1 MVFDQTDL
9 RELAAFGDEVGV
21 LSLYTTME
29 PGTQAG
35 RTRLR
40 SEIAALRQ
48 ELSADPDHERAR
60 LAGLR
65 LDLLEPRIDELL
77 DPAGP
82 GLGRALFAQVAGDEV
97 RTEWVQLPVGDLA
110 TFREHAYL
118 LPLVTAVQADRPAGV
133 VRVGRDGVRLF
144 DCRYGLTDELE
155 PVNFRL
161 ATAGGSAKGP
171 ATLPGLS
178 RSGIHPDRFDQ
189 RVEEHLARF
198 LRESAP
204 QVAAESRRLGWET
217 LLLVGDPR
225 DTSVLSEALPAGTEI
240 IQMDAVLDPALSPS
254 EVLAFVRPT
263 LDEVRARRD
272 AALAVHA
279 RDLALSGGNGAVG
292 LDDILSLLR
301 QGRVE
306 HLLLDD
312 AGGWKAAPPKP
323 VAPEELEEEM
333 IELAL
338 EHGGEVTVLESR
350 AAGELAEAGGVA
362 AMLRW

>member
-1 MVFDQTDL
+1 
-9 RELAAFGDEVGV
+9 
-21 LSLYTTME
+21 
-29 PGTQAG
+29 
-35 RTRLR
+35 
-40 SEIAALRQ
+40 
-48 ELSADPDHERAR
+48 
-60 LAGLR
+60 
-65 LDLLEPRIDELL
+65 
-77 DPAGP
+77 
-82 GLGRALFAQVAGDEV
+82 
-97 RTEWVQLPVGDLA
+97 
-110 TFREHAYL
+110 
-118 LPLVTAVQADRPAGV
+118 
-133 VRVGRDGVRLF
+133 
-144 DCRYGLTDELE
+144 
-155 PVNFRL
+155 
-161 ATAGGSAKGP
+161 
-171 ATLPGLS
+171 
-178 RSGIHPDRFDQ
+178 
-189 RVEEHLARF
+189 
-198 LRESAP
+198 
-204 QVAAESRRLGWET
+204 
-217 LLLVGDPR
+217 
-225 DTSVLSEALPAGTEI
+225 
-240 IQMDAVLDPALSPS
+240 MDAVLDPALSPS

>member
-1 MVFDQTDL
+1 MVFDQADL

-29 PGTQAG
+29 PGTQSG

-40 SEIAALRQ
+40 NEIAALRQ
-48 ELSADPDHERAR
+48 ELAAGSDQERAR
-60 LAGLR
+60 LVDLR
-65 LDLLEPRIDELL
+65 LDLLEPRITELL

-82 GLGRALFAQVAGDEV
+82 GLGRALFAQVAGEEV
-97 RTEWVQLPVGDLA
+97 RNAWVQLPVGVLA
-110 TFREHAYL
+110 VLKEHAYL
-118 LPLVTAVQADRPAGV
+118 LPLVTAVQADKPAGV

-144 DCRYGLTDELE
+144 DCRYGLADELE
-155 PVNFRL
+155 PVGFDL
-161 ATAGGSAKGP
+161 ATAGSSRE

-178 RSGIHPDRFDQ
+178 RRGIHPDRFDQ
-189 RVEEHLARF
+189 RVEEHLTRF

-204 QVAAESRRLGWET
+204 HVAGQARRLGWET

-225 DTSVLSEALPAGTEI
+225 DTSVLREALPAEREI
-240 IQMDAVLDPALSPS
+240 VQVDAVLDPALSPS
-254 EVLAFVRPT
+254 EVLEFVRPT
-263 LDEVRARRD
+263 LDEVRARHD
-272 AALAVHA
+272 AALAVRA

-306 HLLLDD
+306 HLLLDP
-312 AGGWKAAPPKP
+312 AGGWNADPVA

-333 IELAL
+333 FELAF
-338 EHGGEVTVLESR
+338 EHGGDVTVLETR
-350 AAGELAEAGGVA
+350 AAEELAEAGGVA

>member
-40 SEIAALRQ
+40 NEIAALRQ
-48 ELSADPDHERAR
+48 ELAAGPDQERAR
-60 LAGLR
+60 LVGLR

-97 RTEWVQLPVGDLA
+97 RTAWLQLPVGGLA
-110 TFREHAYL
+110 TVREHAYL
-118 LPLVTAVQADRPAGV
+118 LPLVAAVQADRPAGIA
-133 VRVGRDGVRLF
+133 RVGRDGVRLF
-144 DCRYGLTDELE
+144 DSRYGLADELE
-155 PVNFRL
+155 PVMFQL
-161 ATAGGSAKGP
+161 ATAGGSAQGS
-171 ATLPGLS
+171 ATLPSLS
-178 RSGIHPDRFDQ
+178 RRGIHPDRFDQ
-189 RVEEHLARF
+189 RIEEHLAKY
-198 LRESAP
+198 LREAA
-204 QVAAESRRLGWET
+204 QHVAGQARRLGWET

-225 DTSVLSEALPAGTEI
+225 DTAVLGEALPAGPEI
-240 IQMDAVLDPALSPS
+240 VHMDAVLDPALSPS
-254 EVLAFVRPT
+254 EVLEFVRPAR
-263 LDEVRARRD
+263 EEARARHD
-272 AALAVHA
+272 AALAVRA

-306 HLLLDD
+306 HLLLDE
-312 AGGWKAAPPKP
+312 AGPRNTEP
-323 VAPEELEEEM
+323 VGVTPEELEEEM
-333 IELAL
+333 IELTF
-338 EHGGEVTVLESR
+338 EHGGEVTVLETG
-350 AAGELAEAGGVA
+350 AAEELAEAGGVA

>member
-29 PGTQAG
+29 PGTPAG

-40 SEIAALRQ
+40 NEIAALRQ
-48 ELSADPDHERAR
+48 ELAGGHDQERAR
-60 LAGLR
+60 LAVLR
-65 LDLLEPRIDELL
+65 LDLLEQRITELL

-97 RTEWVQLPVGDLA
+97 RTAWVQLPVGDLA
-110 TFREHAYL
+110 VLKEHAYL
-118 LPLVTAVQADRPAGV
+118 LPLVTAVQADKPVGV
-133 VRVGRDGVRLF
+133 ARVGREDVRLF
-144 DCRYGLTDELE
+144 DCRYGLADELE
-155 PVNFRL
+155 PVLFNQ
-161 ATAGGSAKGP
+161 ATTSREGSA
-171 ATLPGLS
+171 LPGLS
-178 RSGIHPDRFDQ
+178 RRGIHPDRFDQ
-189 RVEEHLARF
+189 RAEEHMTRF
-198 LRESAP
+198 LRESVPHVSGQA
-204 QVAAESRRLGWET
+204 RRLGWET

-225 DTSVLSEALPAGTEI
+225 DTSVLAEALPADREI
-240 IQMDAVLDPALSPS
+240 VQVDAVLDPTLSPS
-254 EVLAFVRPT
+254 EVLEFVRPT
-263 LDEVRARRD
+263 LDEVRARHD
-272 AALAVHA
+272 AALAVRA

-306 HLLLDD
+306 HLLLDE
-312 AGGWKAAPPKP
+312 AGGWNTEPMA
-323 VAPEELEEEM
+323 VTPEDLEEEM
-333 IELAL
+333 IELTF
-338 EHGGEVTVLESR
+338 EYGGDVTVLETR

>member
-40 SEIAALRQ
+40 NEIAALRQ
-48 ELSADPDHERAR
+48 ELAAGPDQERAR
-60 LAGLR
+60 LVGLR

-97 RTEWVQLPVGDLA
+97 RTEWLQLPVGDLA
-110 TFREHAYL
+110 TLREHAYL

-133 VRVGRDGVRLF
+133 ARVGRDGVRLF
-144 DCRYGLTDELE
+144 DCRYGLAEELE
-155 PVNFRL
+155 PVIFNL
-161 ATAGGSAKGP
+161 ATAGSSGE
-171 ATLPGLS
+171 ATLPRLS
-178 RSGIHPDRFDQ
+178 RGGIHPDRFDQ
-189 RVEEHLARF
+189 RVEEHLTKY

-204 QVAAESRRLGWET
+204 HVAGQAQRLGWET

-225 DTSVLSEALPAGTEI
+225 DTLVLSEALPAGPEI
-240 IQMDAVLDPALSPS
+240 VHMDAVLDPALSPP
-254 EVLAFVRPT
+254 EVLEFVRPA
-263 LDEVRARRD
+263 LDEARARHD
-272 AALAVHA
+272 AALAVRA

-292 LDDILSLLR
+292 LDDIRNLLR

-306 HLLLDD
+306 HLLLDE
-312 AGGWKAAPPKP
+312 AGRWSAEPMA
-323 VAPEELEEEM
+323 VTPEELEEEM
-333 IELAL
+333 IELTF
-338 EHGGEVTVLESR
+338 EYGGEVTMLETG
-350 AAGELAEAGGVA
+350 AAEELAEAGGVA

>member
-9 RELAAFGDEVGV
+9 CELATFGDEVGV

-40 SEIAALRQ
+40 NEIAALRQ
-48 ELSADPDHERAR
+48 ELAAGPDQDRAR
-60 LAGLR
+60 LVDLR
-65 LDLLEPRIDELL
+65 LDLLEPRITELL

-97 RTEWVQLPVGDLA
+97 RTEWLQLPVGDLA
-110 TFREHAYL
+110 VLKEHAYL
-118 LPLVTAVQADRPAGV
+118 LPLVTAVQANKPAGV
-133 VRVGRDGVRLF
+133 ARVGRDGVRLF
-144 DCRYGLTDELE
+144 DCRYGLAEELE
-155 PVNFRL
+155 PVTFDL
-161 ATAGGSAKGP
+161 ATVGSSGEGS

-178 RSGIHPDRFDQ
+178 QRDIHPGRFDQ
-189 RVEEHLARF
+189 RVEEHLAKF

-204 QVAAESRRLGWET
+204 HVAGQARRLDWET

-225 DTSVLSEALPAGTEI
+225 DTSVLGEALPVGPEI
-240 IQMDAVLDPALSPS
+240 VQVDAVLDPALSPS
-254 EVLAFVRPT
+254 EVLEFVCPT
-263 LDEVRARRD
+263 LDEVRARND
-272 AALAVHA
+272 AALAVRA

-306 HLLLDD
+306 HLLLDE
-312 AGGWKAAPPKP
+312 AGQWNAEPMG
-323 VAPEELEEEM
+323 VTPEELEEEM
-333 IELAL
+333 IELTFEYGGDVTML
-338 EHGGEVTVLESR
+338 ETG
-350 AAGELAEAGGVA
+350 AAEELAEAGGVA

>member
-1 MVFDQTDL
+1 MVFDQADL

-40 SEIAALRQ
+40 NEIAALRQ
-48 ELSADPDHERAR
+48 ELAAGPDQERAR

-65 LDLLEPRIDELL
+65 LDVLEPRITELL

-82 GLGRALFAQVAGDEV
+82 GLGRVLFAQVAGDEV

-110 TFREHAYL
+110 VLKEHAYL
-118 LPLVTAVQADRPAGV
+118 LPLVTAVQADKPAGV
-133 VRVGRDGVRLF
+133 ARVGRDGVRLF
-144 DCRYGLTDELE
+144 DCRYGLAEELE
-155 PVNFRL
+155 PVSFNL
-161 ATAGGSAKGP
+161 ATSGWSREGA

-178 RSGIHPDRFDQ
+178 RRGIHPDRFDR
-189 RVEEHLARF
+189 RVEEHLTKF

-204 QVAAESRRLGWET
+204 HVAGQARRLGWET

-225 DTSVLSEALPAGTEI
+225 DTSVLSEALPADREI
-240 IQMDAVLDPALSPS
+240 VQVDAVLDPALSPS
-254 EVLAFVRPT
+254 EVLEFVRPT
-263 LDEVRARRD
+263 LDEVRARHD
-272 AALAVHA
+272 AALTVRA

-292 LDDILSLLR
+292 LDDIRSLLR

-306 HLLLDD
+306 HLLLDP
-312 AGGWKAAPPKP
+312 AGGWNAEPMA
-323 VAPEELEEEM
+323 VSPEELEEEM
-333 IELAL
+333 IELTF
-338 EHGGEVTVLESR
+338 EHGGDVTVLETR
-350 AAGELAEAGGVA
+350 AAEELAEAGGVA

>member
-1 MVFDQTDL
+1 MVFEQAGL

-40 SEIAALRQ
+40 NEIAALRQ
-48 ELSADPDHERAR
+48 ELAAGSDEERAR
-60 LAGLR
+60 LVGVR

-110 TFREHAYL
+110 VLKGHAYL
-118 LPLVTAVQADRPAGV
+118 LPLVTAVQGDRPAGV

-144 DCRYGLTDELE
+144 DCRYGLAEELE
-155 PVNFRL
+155 PVLFNL
-161 ATAGGSAKGP
+161 AGAGSSGSGSA
-171 ATLPGLS
+171 TLSRLS

-204 QVAAESRRLGWET
+204 QVATQARRLGWET
-217 LLLVGDPR
+217 VLLVGDPR
-225 DTSVLSEALPAGTEI
+225 DTSVLSEALPMDGEVV
-240 IQMDAVLDPALSPS
+240 QVDAVLDPALSPS
-254 EVLAFVRPT
+254 EVLEFVRPA
-263 LDEVRARRD
+263 LEEVRVRRD
-272 AALAVHA
+272 TALAVRA

-312 AGGWKAAPPKP
+312 AGGWKAAPPEP

-333 IELAL
+333 IELAF
-338 EHGGEVTVLESR
+338 EHGGEVTMLEGR

>member
-9 RELAAFGDEVGV
+9 RELAAFGDELGV
-21 LSLYTTME
+21 LSVYTTME

-40 SEIAALRQ
+40 NEIAALRQ
-48 ELSADPDHERAR
+48 ELAAGPDQERAR
-60 LAGLR
+60 LVDVR
-65 LDLLEPRIDELL
+65 LDLLERQITELL
-77 DPAGP
+77 DPAAP

-110 TFREHAYL
+110 VLKERAYL
-118 LPLVTAVQADRPAGV
+118 LPLVTAVQADKPAGV
-133 VRVGRDGVRLF
+133 ARVGRDGVRLF
-144 DCRYGLTDELE
+144 DCRYGLADELE
-155 PVNFRL
+155 PVIFSL
-161 ATAGGSAKGP
+161 ATAGSSREGS
-171 ATLPGLS
+171 ATLPRLS
-178 RSGIHPDRFDQ
+178 RRGIHPDRFDQ
-189 RVEEHLARF
+189 RVEEHLTKF

-204 QVAAESRRLGWET
+204 HVAGQASRLGWET

-225 DTSVLSEALPAGTEI
+225 DTSVLGEALPADTEI
-240 IQMDAVLDPALSPS
+240 VQVDAVLDPALSPS
-254 EVLAFVRPT
+254 EVLEFVRPT
-263 LDEVRARRD
+263 LDEVRVRHD
-272 AALAVHA
+272 AALAVRA

-306 HLLLDD
+306 HLLLDE
-312 AGGWKAAPPKP
+312 AGGWNAQPMA

-338 EHGGEVTVLESR
+338 EHGGDVTVLETG
-350 AAGELAEAGGVA
+350 AAEELAEAGGVA
-362 AMLRW
+362 AILRW

>member
-40 SEIAALRQ
+40 NEIAALRQ
-48 ELSADPDHERAR
+48 ELAADPDQERAR

-65 LDLLEPRIDELL
+65 LDLLEPQIDELL

-82 GLGRALFAQVAGDEV
+82 GLGRALFAQVAGEEV
-97 RTEWVQLPVGDLA
+97 RTAWVQLPVGDLA
-110 TFREHAYL
+110 VLRENASL
-118 LPLVTAVQADRPAGV
+118 LPLVIAVQADKPAGV
-133 VRVGRDGVRLF
+133 ARVGRDGVRLF

-155 PVNFRL
+155 PVIFNK
-161 ATAGGSAKGP
+161 ATAEWSRGGSP
-171 ATLPGLS
+171 TLSGLS
-178 RSGIHPDRFDQ
+178 RRGIHPDRFDQ
-189 RVEEHLARF
+189 RLEEHLTKF

-204 QVAAESRRLGWET
+204 HVAGQARRLGWET

-225 DTSVLSEALPAGTEI
+225 DTAVLDEALPADREI
-240 IQMDAVLDPALSPS
+240 VQVDAVLDHALSPS
-254 EVLAFVRPT
+254 EVLEFVRPT
-263 LDEVRARRD
+263 LDEVRSRHD
-272 AALAVHA
+272 AALAVRA

-306 HLLLDD
+306 HLLLDE
-312 AGGWKAAPPKP
+312 AGGWHAEPMA
-323 VAPEELEEEM
+323 VAPEDLEEEM
-333 IELAL
+333 IELTF
-338 EHGGEVTVLESR
+338 EHGGDVTVLETR
-350 AAGELAEAGGVA
+350 AAAELAEAGGVA